1 MNKNNVWTNHA
12 GSAALFQPGQIGRL
26 KLRNRF
32 VQSPVHTGIA
42 LFDAT
47 QPGFWTAARI

>member
-1 MNKNNVWTNHA
+1 MSNNNVWTNHA

-32 VQSPVHTGIA
+32 VQSPIYTM
-42 LFDAT
+42 FAT
-47 QPGFWTAARI
+47 ADGEAGPRMIE